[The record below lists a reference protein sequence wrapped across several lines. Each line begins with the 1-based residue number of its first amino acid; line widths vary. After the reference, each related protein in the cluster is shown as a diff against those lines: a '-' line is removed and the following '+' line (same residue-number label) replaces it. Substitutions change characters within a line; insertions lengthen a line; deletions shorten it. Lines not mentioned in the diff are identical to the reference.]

1 MNRQFFYIR
10 VLLPLILLIGLCFIL
25 KMPSGSI
32 IGTIIGYL
40 VGGSAVAMINNK
52 NKKKKFRE
60 WQKIH
65 Y

>member
-52 NKKKKFRE
+52 NKKK
-60 WQKIH
+60 
-65 Y
+65 